1 MFEAQVLQVQEY
13 WCELIWHQHS
23 SEQIKKKRVQIVKA
37 GKEKKKL
44 ISFFRTLSL
53 SHYMNG
59 VSTGFFY
66 LSNALLLNEL
76 SNCKL
81 IFSVFLV

>member
-23 SEQIKKKRVQIVKA
+23 SEQIKKKEFKLWKQEK
-37 GKEKKKL
+37 KKKL

-81 IFSVFLV
+81 IFRVFLV